1 VSDVRDIHRTSVQ
14 HLHVAFL
21 KQGAAAGACCGAP
34 RDAEG
39 QGGSDAELMQAK
51 GMKTWVWA
59 AARWSFAR
67 HLKEVKYTE
76 TSAPFTN
83 E

>member
-1 VSDVRDIHRTSVQ
+1 VRDIHRTSVQ
-14 HLHVAFL
+14 HLHVVFL
-21 KQGAAAGACCGAP
+21 KQGATAGACRGAP

-39 QGGSDAELMQAK
+39 QGGSGAEMIRAK

-59 AARWSFAR
+59 AARWCCAR
-67 HLKEVKYTE
+67 HLKEVKYAEAT
-76 TSAPFTN
+76 ALFKN